1 MPKDLIV
8 IIDGEQLDYES
19 ADVVTSLE
27 YINDS
32 DERAYL
38 GLVGQIM
45 TVTVNITTK
54 KDVREIADKQVE
66 ELRALLA
73 EVWAKTESY
82 RGRMDFHMMLR
93 GESKKGYEE
102 LRARVEKAFGNP
114 CSLEQTALDGH
125 GNRTNRSGGEE

>member
-8 IIDGEQLDYES
+8 IIDGEKLDYES

-27 YINDS
+27 YANDS
-32 DERAYL
+32 DKQSYL
-38 GLVGQIM
+38 GLVGEIV

-54 KDVREIADKQVE
+54 KDLRELAEKEAE

-82 RGRMDFHMMLR
+82 RGRMDYHMMLR
-93 GESKKGYEE
+93 GESKKAYEE
-102 LRARVEKAFGNP
+102 LHARVEKALGKSGRMP
-114 CSLEQTALDGH
+114 YAPTK
-125 GNRTNRSGGEE
+125 TNREVNDGRVE